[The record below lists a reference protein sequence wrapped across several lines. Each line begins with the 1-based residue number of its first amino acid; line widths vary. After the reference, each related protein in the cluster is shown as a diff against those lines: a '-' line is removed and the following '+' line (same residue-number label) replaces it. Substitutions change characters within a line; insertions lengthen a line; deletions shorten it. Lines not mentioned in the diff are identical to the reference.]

1 MPPDLEAFHRSIADE
16 LVAVKDRLRNLV
28 EHWPTDGE
36 HKEAALRAVLRRH
49 MGDAFAVVRGFV
61 VDQHRSSGQI
71 DLMIVDR
78 ASPTLFRDGD
88 LCIVT
93 PDAVR
98 AVIEVKT
105 RLDGP
110 QAIQDA
116 VQQLRERVEHWGSR
130 RIWTGLFV
138 FDGEERERL
147 PGQVLEALAT
157 DWQQVPVDAVSVGA
171 SCFVR
176 WWPKL
181 TPRPTRR
188 IDPQRSV
195 WRTYSIDRLA
205 PAYFI
210 GNLLDYLSPTS
221 VGSNGRVW
229 FPISAPGGKENFAG
243 LEIGPDEHTP
253 RNAARPDQQDLPLE
267 EEPHE

>member
-1 MPPDLEAFHRSIADE
+1 MSPDLQAFHRSISDE
-16 LVAVKDRLRNLV
+16 LQSVKDRLRNLV

-36 HKEAALRAVLRRH
+36 HKEAALRTVLRRH
-49 MGDAFAVVRGFV
+49 IGDSFAVVRGFI
-61 VDQHRSSGQI
+61 VDANRSSGQI

-78 ASPTLFRDGD
+78 SYPTLFRDGD
-88 LCIVT
+88 LYIVT

-105 RLDGP
+105 RMDGP
-110 QAIQDA
+110 QAIREA
-116 VQQLRERVEHWGSR
+116 VGQLRERLNLWGSR

-157 DWQQVPVDAVSVGA
+157 DWRRVPVDAVSVGA

-176 WWPKL
+176 WWPK
-181 TPRPTRR
+181 PEQGRPRR
-188 IDPQRSV
+188 IDANASV
-195 WRTYSIDRLA
+195 WRSYQIDRLA

-210 GNLLDYLSPTS
+210 GNLLDHLSP
-221 VGSNGRVW
+221 GSIKSNNRVW
-229 FPISAPGGKENFAG
+229 FPIQAPGGKEHFAG
-243 LEIGPDEHTP
+243 FDIHPDEDV
-253 RNAARPDQQDLPLE
+253 ARAVDLPDRQYMLQE
-267 EEPHE
+267 EEDRE